1 MWHRGDTDLLP
12 RAGLAPVRCTFLLG
26 HKREHAGVLAGETD
40 VVLHVCFL
48 PGGGVQVG
56 EDEVE
61 TGTSR
66 LTGSWVWLEVGGGR
80 LLGL

>member
-48 PGGGVQVG
+48 PGGGG
-56 EDEVE
+56 EA
-61 TGTSR
+61 SR
-66 LTGSWVWLEVGGGR
+66 WERMKWRMEQIG
-80 LLGL
+80 

>member
-48 PGGGVQVG
+48 PGGGG
-56 EDEVE
+56 
-61 TGTSR
+61 R
-66 LTGSWVWLEVGGGR
+66 RPGGR
-80 LLGL
+80 G